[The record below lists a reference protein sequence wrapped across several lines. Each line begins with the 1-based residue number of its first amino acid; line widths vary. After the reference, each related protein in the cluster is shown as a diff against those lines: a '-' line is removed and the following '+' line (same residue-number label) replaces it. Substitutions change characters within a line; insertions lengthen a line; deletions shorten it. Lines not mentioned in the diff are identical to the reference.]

1 LRRARVG
8 GSPRWL
14 KRNVF
19 ALILIIVVLFVG

>member
-8 GSPRWL
+8 GPPRWS